1 MAKEDV
7 KKIIRKAKGND
18 EFMDSIL
25 QNPQRALQSYNLSK
39 TELEFFQTADRK
51 TIEGLKDSCFELAN

>member
-7 KKIIRKAKGND
+7 KKIIQKAKENE
-18 EFMDSIL
+18 EFMDLIL
-25 QNPQRALQSYNLSK
+25 RNPQQALQSYNLSQ
-39 TELEFFQTADRK
+39 TELEFFRTADRK

>member
-7 KKIIRKAKGND
+7 KKIIQKAKENE
-18 EFMDSIL
+18 EFMVSIL
-25 QNPQRALQSYNLSK
+25 QNAQQALQSYNLSQ

-51 TIEGLKDSCFELAN
+51 TIEGLKDSCFELAK